1 MSFLPKVLNLKTQ
14 FSLTGDV
21 SGKTKESKNR
31 DCVQRVCHN
40 LETTHRI
47 LAFDNSKMQVM

>member
-31 DCVQRVCHN
+31 DCVQRVCRN

-47 LAFDNSKMQVM
+47 LAFDNSKMQVV